1 MLDPLIEFAKGQ
13 FEFLNNH
20 KVDLIVKITKAF
32 FLFFSGQY
40 NLDDQST
47 AFEKFQDLD
56 IISTVGE
63 LAETLIKGESDKL
76 ANVQRGIKC
85 VSVVLFAGYDILQS
99 QGQSITTRDLLEKYR
114 YYIENLFNEVFDF
127 IKYQLI
133 KDDRLT
139 DLITGL

>member
-85 VSVVLFAGYDILQS
+85 VSVVLFAGYDIL
-99 QGQSITTRDLLEKYR
+99 
-114 YYIENLFNEVFDF
+114 
-127 IKYQLI
+127 
-133 KDDRLT
+133 
-139 DLITGL
+139 